1 MTQEQC
7 KRIRQ
12 ILSRQSFADWY
23 NTGKFNDWITGDLEH
38 RNQLTRVEGNAEI
51 DKDIQR
57 IFGPLFGLL
66 LRLNLLRKW
75 S

>member
-23 NTGKFNDWITGDLEH
+23 NEGEFNDWITGDLEH
-38 RNQLTRVEGNAEI
+38 NEELTREEANQEI
-51 DKDIQR
+51 DKDIKA
-57 IFGPLFGLL
+57 IFGSVFE
-66 LRLNLLRKW
+66 
-75 S
+75 